1 MLVYARNFPGHEIP
15 TKISTALL
23 KFLGKQ
29 VATKMA
35 RTEVTR
41 EINTYICAHNLQDPN
56 NEDIIFCDRKLR
68 KLFEVS
74 PETRSSMKKWHF
86 QNYLSPHFA
95 PLP

>member
-1 MLVYARNFPGHEIP
+1 MLVYARDFPGHEIP

-23 KFLGKQ
+23 KFLGKS
-29 VATKMA
+29 VGTKMT

-56 NEDIIFCDRKLR
+56 NEDIIFCDRNLR

-74 PETRSSMKKWHF
+74 SSSWKISKGYF

>member
-23 KFLGKQ
+23 KFLGKS
-29 VATKMA
+29 VGTKMA

-41 EINTYICAHNLQDPN
+41 EINNYIRAHNLQDPN
-56 NEDIIFCDRKLR
+56 NEDIIFCDQRFR
-68 KLFEVS
+68 KLFGSRCKIEK
-74 PETRSSMKKWHF
+74 RHF